1 MFEELTHIRIICE
14 KMNRSD
20 SSGSDS
26 SFEDLGPPS
35 AVVTSMP
42 VASAPTVLEPLSYR
56 AAMRRSGEISSRPFT
71 TSFRKDGK
79 TVSWLVR
86 MQFNQSVK
94 EQLDSAMR
102 SGAYESPAGCYC
114 CIGRLGDLGSL
125 MGPDGR
131 VLLYGVRCCEPV
143 TKSVCD
149 IIDRAIEQKSYS
161 NLTIQ
166 LVGESMCPSVMEGN
180 FPHWTA
186 KSQSFTDKVTLTKM
200 KEGIKKYFFKKDEM
214 LGDLL
219 NQLLEPGVHASLL
232 IFIEVLKKS
241 LAFKNFN
248 KSATWALK
256 IIEHV
261 KDHYNGKRWIQLSLL
276 DQLQVA
282 MFAICESNLDMVTP
296 SSEDPYEEHAW
307 DPTKMQ
313 ARDAG
318 PKKPHMTYYHQ
329 VSGFII
335 DAIKD
340 AHNEKALLAMLN
352 DRMDPLKYRRPTADP
367 KDQSLANSAASLGDF
382 QNEVITFND
391 AKRRY
396 PARMVWEKSRN
407 QSTSS
412 KSILDSM
419 IAARQAPKVTSAL
432 GGFAQ
437 RCATSPSITS
447 LDQLIAILNDGQKH
461 TLHVDST
468 SHAPCHA
475 IKTNLHPQKLAKIDG
490 VPMVHF
496 WSFLDGVACTIW
508 GGTAEMEVEGIWT
521 MPRGGKLFV
530 IKFPRPPRTF
540 SPGCFPEFLA
550 PEMHGASK
558 TFEVL
563 NMQMTASIPQLEKE
577 DCLMT
582 GLVVSKTASQ
592 TLNFTLS
599 GKIDGKAFKLTHWD

>member
-1 MFEELTHIRIICE
+1 
-14 KMNRSD
+14 
-20 SSGSDS
+20 
-26 SFEDLGPPS
+26 
-35 AVVTSMP
+35 
-42 VASAPTVLEPLSYR
+42 
-56 AAMRRSGEISSRPFT
+56 
-71 TSFRKDGK
+71 
-79 TVSWLVR
+79 
-86 MQFNQSVK
+86 MQLKQSVK
-94 EQLDSAMR
+94 EELRSAMMW
-102 SGAYESPAGCYC
+102 GDYESPARCYC
-114 CIGRLGDLGSL
+114 CKFRLDDLGSL

-131 VLLYGVRCCEPV
+131 VLLYGVCCSEPV
-143 TKSVCD
+143 TASVCG
-149 IIDRAIEQKSYS
+149 ILDRAIEQKSYS
-161 NLTIQ
+161 DLTIQ

-186 KSQSFTDKVTLTKM
+186 KSQSFTDKVTLAKM

-232 IFIEVLKKS
+232 IFIEVLFFQP

-248 KSATWALK
+248 KSAKWALN

-261 KDHYNGKRWIQLSLL
+261 RDHYNGKRWIQLSLL

-282 MFAICESNLDMVTP
+282 MFAICTSNLDMVAP
-296 SSEDPYEEHAW
+296 SSDDSEDPLKEHAW

-313 ARDAG
+313 SRDAG
-318 PKKPHMTYYHQ
+318 STKPHMTYYHQ
-329 VSGFII
+329 VSGFIF
-335 DAIKD
+335 DAMKV
-340 AHNEKALLAMLN
+340 AYNEKALLAMLN

-382 QNEVITFND
+382 QNEVITLND

-407 QSTSS
+407 QSSSS

-437 RCATSPSITS
+437 RCASSPSITS
-447 LDQLIAILNDGQKH
+447 LDQLMAILNDGQQH

-468 SHAPCHA
+468 GHAPCHA

-496 WSFLDGVACTIW
+496 WSFMHGVTCTIW

-530 IKFPRPPRTF
+530 IKFPRLPQTF
-540 SPGCFPEFLA
+540 PPGCFPEFLA
-550 PEMHGASK
+550 PEMHESSK
-558 TFEVL
+558 TFEAL
-563 NMQMTASIPQLEKE
+563 NRQMTASIPQLETE

-599 GKIDGKAFKLTHWD
+599 GKIDGKTFKLTHWD